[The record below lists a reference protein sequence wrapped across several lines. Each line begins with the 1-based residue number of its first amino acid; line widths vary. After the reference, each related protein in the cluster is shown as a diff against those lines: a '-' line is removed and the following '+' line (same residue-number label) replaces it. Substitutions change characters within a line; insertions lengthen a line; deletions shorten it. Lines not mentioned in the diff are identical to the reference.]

1 MNTSGCAWCSPSEN
15 GTDGICDDCMVRYF
29 GVDPATIHQ
38 EIAQEAE
45 KEPHSIMMK
54 LPVAEEVAA

>member
-1 MNTSGCAWCSPSEN
+1 
-15 GTDGICDDCMVRYF
+15 MVRYF